1 MTDIVSKECQG
12 MFSEPEYGFWSLK
25 KEISLMYWTWPFLQ
39 IAKQYFD
46 SFYYLDLFAGS
57 GLMKA
62 DSYFFVGSPIV
73 AISSSQSDKKFSQ
86 YIFFESDKARHAA
99 LVKRADIASKYFGT
113 IKPLILNDD
122 CNLALDKVLANY
134 CPREKACFL
143 AFVDPQGIT
152 DLKWATLEKLLT
164 HCKGDLILNFPTS
177 GIIRNLSKPESEKAL
192 SSFFGDENWHNI
204 DKTPDAI
211 LGYFI
216 DKIAFTR
223 VEGRPRTV
231 DYMPVLD
238 ELNHRLYDLIFATGS
253 AGMKNALDDL
263 KNRLEKIKTRDF
275 KEIHKVISGPQKQL
289 IGY

>member
-73 AISSSQSDKKFSQ
+73 AIGSSLSDKKFSQ
-86 YIFFESDKARHAA
+86 YICFETDNARKIA
-99 LVKRADIASKYFGT
+99 LEKRADIASKYFGT
-113 IKPLILNDD
+113 CKPVIINKD
-122 CNLALDKVLANY
+122 CNIAIDQVLEAY
-134 CPREKACFL
+134 CPSEKACFL

-152 DLKWATLEKLLT
+152 DLKWSTLQKLLS

-177 GIIRNLSKPESEKAL
+177 GIIRNLAVPESKNAL
-192 SSFFGDENWHNI
+192 TSFFGDETWAEI
-204 DKTPDAI
+204 DRNPDAI
-211 LGYFI
+211 VKHFI
-216 DKIAFTR
+216 NHISSIR
-223 VEGRPRTV
+223 VEGHPR
-231 DYMPVLD
+231 VLIIC
-238 ELNHRLYDLIFATGS
+238 LFLMSI
-253 AGMKNALDDL
+253 
-263 KNRLEKIKTRDF
+263 I
-275 KEIHKVISGPQKQL
+275 
-289 IGY
+289 IGFMI